1 MILDILGSLV
11 AMVAIDDRG
20 NVVYATKRWS
30 EMTGWPLAEI
40 QGLHWMVYVHPD
52 DLADARLAGR
62 HAVET
67 ASPVSYE
74 SRIVSS
80 DGKSVKWVRSRV
92 SPITGN
98 GSKPSG
104 WLLVA
109 DDLTERQQANEALQ
123 LSEERLRV
131 IFNRLPDVLTILE
144 ADGTWRSSSVSTA
157 WGLGLDSSE
166 LASVGW
172 WGAVHPDDRE
182 EAKRALEALVEG
194 HEVSPGLLHEV
205 RLRGPAGE
213 CRWVETA
220 GVNLVDEP
228 SVRGIVLHSRDVT
241 ERRLADDAL
250 RSANARLSG
259 LIAAMHLGVH
269 VTDEHGTTI
278 AVNPACMKLFGISVP
293 SEDVV
298 GSNAADLRGRLQHI
312 WADPKEAM
320 ARLESIV
327 DAGRLEVDARFVLA
341 DGRTIAADFVPI
353 ADHGLDLGH
362 MWLIRDV
369 TDEAALAA
377 EREYLLEMERE
388 QNARLTELDTLKTEL
403 LASVSHELRTP
414 LTSIASFTQILSAG
428 LGSESVTQQREH
440 LSVIVR
446 NVDRLQRMV
455 EDLLFLDRAESSPAP
470 ADLELI
476 DVGDVVKMAVAS
488 IRPMAGTQGVS
499 VTVDV
504 GQGAPLRGDGQRLGQ
519 LVDNLLANAVSFTPP
534 GGSVNVRL
542 DPVPGGWRL
551 EVSDTGIGIP
561 EEEQGRV
568 FERFYRA
575 SNARRGSAPGSGL
588 GLAIVRRVAESH
600 GGSVDVR
607 SVPGRGSTFTVVI
620 CDVATSRTRLSPLS
634 AAVPGAQGR

>member
-1 MILDILGSLV
+1 VILDILGSLV
-11 AMVAIDDRG
+11 AMVALDDRG
-20 NVVYATKRWS
+20 HVVYATKRWS
-30 EMTGWPLAEI
+30 EMTGWSLAEI
-40 QGLHWMVYVHPD
+40 QGLHWTVYVHPD
-52 DLADARLAGR
+52 DLADARRAGR
-62 HAVET
+62 QAVGM
-67 ASPVSYE
+67 ASPASYE
-74 SRIVSS
+74 SRVISS
-80 DGKSVKWVRSRV
+80 DGKSVTWVRSRV
-92 SPITGN
+92 SPIAEN
-98 GSKPSG
+98 GAKPSG

-166 LASVGW
+166 LTSLGW

-182 EAKRALEALVEG
+182 EAKRALEALVHGREA
-194 HEVSPGLLHEV
+194 SPGLLHEV
-205 RLRGPAGE
+205 RLLGPGGE

-259 LIAAMHLGVH
+259 LIAAMHLGVY
-269 VTDEHGTTI
+269 VTDEHGTMI
-278 AVNPACMKLFGISVP
+278 AVNPACMKLFGIAGT
-293 SEDVV
+293 SEDIV
-298 GSNAADLRGRLQHI
+298 GSGAAELDLRLQHI
-312 WADPKEAM
+312 WANPEEAI
-320 ARLESIV
+320 ARLESII

-369 TDEAALAA
+369 TDEAAMAA

-428 LGSESVTQQREH
+428 LESDGIAQQREH
-440 LSVIVR
+440 LSVIER

-455 EDLLFLDRAESSPAP
+455 EDLLFLDRVESNTAL
-470 ADLELI
+470 ADLEL
-476 DVGDVVKMAVAS
+476 VELSDVVKMAVAS
-488 IRPMAGTQGVS
+488 IRPTAGEQGVS
-499 VTVDV
+499 VTADV
-504 GQGAPLRGDGQRLGQ
+504 GQGPLLRGDGQRLGQ
-519 LVDNLLANAVSFTPP
+519 LVDNLLANAVRFTPP
-534 GGSVNVRL
+534 GGSVSVRL
-542 DPVPGGWRL
+542 NPVPGGWKL

-561 EEEQGRV
+561 EEEQSRV

-575 SNARRGSAPGSGL
+575 SNARRGAAPGSGL

-607 SVPGRGSTFTVVI
+607 SVPGQGSTFTVVI
-620 CDVATSRTRLSPLS
+620 CGVTTSRTRLSPLS
-634 AAVPGAQGR
+634 ATLPEAQGR

>member
-1 MILDILGSLV
+1 
-11 AMVAIDDRG
+11 MVALDDRG
-20 NVVYATKRWS
+20 HVVYATKRWS
-30 EMTGWPLAEI
+30 EMTGWSLAEI
-40 QGLHWMVYVHPD
+40 QGLHWTVYVHPD
-52 DLADARLAGR
+52 DLADARRAGR
-62 HAVET
+62 QAVEM
-67 ASPVSYE
+67 ASPASYE
-74 SRIVSS
+74 SRVISS
-80 DGKSVKWVRSRV
+80 DGKSVTWVRSRV
-92 SPITGN
+92 SPIAEN
-98 GSKPSG
+98 GAKPSG

-166 LASVGW
+166 LTSLGW

-182 EAKRALEALVEG
+182 EAKRALEALVHGREA
-194 HEVSPGLLHEV
+194 SPGLLHEV
-205 RLRGPAGE
+205 RLLGPGGE

-259 LIAAMHLGVH
+259 LIAAMHLGVY
-269 VTDEHGTTI
+269 VTDEHGTMI
-278 AVNPACMKLFGISVP
+278 AVNPACMKLFGIAGT
-293 SEDVV
+293 SEDIV
-298 GSNAADLRGRLQHI
+298 GSGAAELDLRLQHI
-312 WADPKEAM
+312 WADPEEAI
-320 ARLESIV
+320 ARLESII

-369 TDEAALAA
+369 TDEAAMAA

-428 LGSESVTQQREH
+428 LESDGIAQQRKH
-440 LSVIVR
+440 LSVIER

-455 EDLLFLDRAESSPAP
+455 EDLLFLDRVESNPAL
-470 ADLELI
+470 ADLEL
-476 DVGDVVKMAVAS
+476 VELSDVVKMAVAS
-488 IRPMAGTQGVS
+488 IRPTAGEQGVS
-499 VTVDV
+499 VTADV
-504 GQGAPLRGDGQRLGQ
+504 GQGPLLRGDGQRLGQ
-519 LVDNLLANAVSFTPP
+519 LVDNLLANAVRFTPP
-534 GGSVNVRL
+534 GGSVSVRL
-542 DPVPGGWRL
+542 NPVPGGWKL

-561 EEEQGRV
+561 EEEQSRV

-575 SNARRGSAPGSGL
+575 SNARRGAAPGSGL

-607 SVPGRGSTFTVVI
+607 SVPGQGSTFTVVI
-620 CDVATSRTRLSPLS
+620 CGVTTSRTRLSPLS
-634 AAVPGAQGR
+634 ATLPEAQGR

>member
-1 MILDILGSLV
+1 
-11 AMVAIDDRG
+11 MVALDDRG
-20 NVVYATKRWS
+20 HVVYATKRWS
-30 EMTGWPLAEI
+30 EMTGWSLAEI
-40 QGLHWMVYVHPD
+40 QGLHWTVYVHPD
-52 DLADARLAGR
+52 DLADARRAGR
-62 HAVET
+62 QAVGM
-67 ASPVSYE
+67 ASPASYE
-74 SRIVSS
+74 SRVISS
-80 DGKSVKWVRSRV
+80 DGKSVTWVRSRV
-92 SPITGN
+92 SPIAEN
-98 GSKPSG
+98 GAKPSG

-166 LASVGW
+166 LTSLGW

-182 EAKRALEALVEG
+182 EAKRALEALVHGREA
-194 HEVSPGLLHEV
+194 SPGLLHEV
-205 RLRGPAGE
+205 RLLGPGGE

-259 LIAAMHLGVH
+259 LIAAMHLGVY
-269 VTDEHGTTI
+269 VTDEHGTMI
-278 AVNPACMKLFGISVP
+278 AVNPACMKLFGIAGT
-293 SEDVV
+293 SEDIV
-298 GSNAADLRGRLQHI
+298 GSGAAELDLRLQHI
-312 WADPKEAM
+312 WANPEEAI
-320 ARLESIV
+320 ARLESII

-369 TDEAALAA
+369 TDEAAMAA

-428 LGSESVTQQREH
+428 LESDGIAQQREH
-440 LSVIVR
+440 LSVIER

-455 EDLLFLDRAESSPAP
+455 EDLLFLDRVESNTAL
-470 ADLELI
+470 ADLEL
-476 DVGDVVKMAVAS
+476 VELSDVVKMAVAS
-488 IRPMAGTQGVS
+488 IRPTAGEQGVS
-499 VTVDV
+499 VTADV
-504 GQGAPLRGDGQRLGQ
+504 GQGPLLRGDGQRLGQ
-519 LVDNLLANAVSFTPP
+519 LVDNLLANAVRFTPP
-534 GGSVNVRL
+534 GGSVSVRL
-542 DPVPGGWRL
+542 NPVPGGWKL

-561 EEEQGRV
+561 EEEQSRV

-575 SNARRGSAPGSGL
+575 SNARRGAAPGSGL

-607 SVPGRGSTFTVVI
+607 SVPGQGSTFTVVI
-620 CDVATSRTRLSPLS
+620 CGVTTSRTRLSPLS
-634 AAVPGAQGR
+634 ATLPEAQGR